1 MEVTYDKYG
10 YCVLCHRNLRYEQVI
25 NDKVMMRF
33 DTDYDETEYL
43 LDDGSK
49 MRVAI
54 CKPCK
59 EKLTEEHNIEVMD
72 SVKAGWVEEVKTL
85 PWTEEKKQNYIDT
98 YSQKEIVCFSDGV
111 PEDVLK
117 KAHADYQLAK
127 VTPIDIKPIEVDIK
141 KVGN

>member
-1 MEVTYDKYG
+1 MGIEFDKYG

-59 EKLTEEHNIEVMD
+59 AGLTDEHNTKVMD

-85 PWTEEKKQNYIDT
+85 PWSEEKKQNYIDT
-98 YSQKEIVCFSDGV
+98 YSQREIVCVSDNV
-111 PEDVLK
+111 PDDVLK
-117 KAHADYQLAK
+117 QAHLDYKATKEIGL
-127 VTPIDIKPIEVDIK
+127 IR
-141 KVGN
+141 KVGG

>member
-1 MEVTYDKYG
+1 MSITYDCYG

-59 EKLTEEHNIEVMD
+59 EKLTEEQNAEVMA
-72 SVKAGWVEEVKTL
+72 SVKAGWIEEVKVL
-85 PWTEEKKQNYIDT
+85 PWSDEKKQDYIDN
-98 YSQKEIVCFSDGV
+98 YSKKEIVCSSDGV
-111 PEDVLK
+111 TDDVLK
-117 KAHADYQLAK
+117 KSHIDYKVAK
-127 VTPIDIKPIEVDIK
+127 ELKVIELQ
-141 KVGN
+141 KVGR

>member
-1 MEVTYDKYG
+1 MSIDYDKYG

-59 EKLTEEHNIEVMD
+59 ANLTEENNAEVMT
-72 SVKAGWVEEVKTL
+72 SVKSGWEEEVKVL
-85 PWTEEKKQNYIDT
+85 PWSDAKKKDYLDT
-98 YSQKEIVCFSDGV
+98 YKQKEIVCFSDGV
-111 PEDVLK
+111 PDDVLT
-117 KAHADYQLAK
+117 KAHIDYKVAK
-127 VTPIDIKPIEVDIK
+127 LNKELDKEIEIK
-141 KVGN
+141 KVGK